1 MILGAVAALMQANK
15 KRFLAYSSIGQ
26 VGYALIGLAS
36 ANEASISGLLICLAI
51 YLFMNVGT
59 VSCIMCMCRNGK
71 AVEQINDLVSA
82 SKSHPMTAFA
92 LLVFMFSPAG
102 IPLLAV
108 FLWQTVNIPRSHGG
122 TII

>member
-15 KRFLAYSSIGQ
+15 NRFLAYSSIGHM
-26 VGYALIGLAS
+26 GYALIGLAS

-59 VSCIMCMCRNGK
+59 VSCIMCMFRNGK
-71 AVEQINDLVSA
+71 AVEQINELEGA

-102 IPLLAV
+102 KPLLAV